1 MLDVFCVGH
10 TSFDV
15 TMSVT
20 HHPASNEKMRAEA
33 MQLAGGG
40 PAANAA
46 VCVARLGGQ
55 AAFLGYLG
63 NDVFGDLHM
72 AELLAEGV
80 DASLVVRGAY
90 DSAVSQVLAKPDGS
104 RSVVSCRGQAPW
116 LEADSVE
123 WRQLEPK
130 VVLFDG
136 HEPRVST
143 EIIQWA
149 KEKGIPTILDAG
161 SVHPGT
167 RELATQVDC
176 LAASER
182 FARDWCGTEDM
193 ERALAELAG
202 MAPMAMITY
211 GEKGLLWSRDGQR
224 GHLPAFP
231 VEVVDSTGAGDA
243 FHGALAYGMA
253 QQMEWEPLLRFASA
267 VGALTCTRLGARA
280 SLPHHDAV
288 VQLLA

>member
-1 MLDVFCVGH
+1 MLDVLCVGH

-20 HHPASNEKMRAEA
+20 HQPANNEKMRAEA

-40 PAANAA
+40 PAANAS
-46 VCVARLGGQ
+46 VCVARLGGR

-63 NDVFGDLHM
+63 NDVFGDLHV

-116 LEADSVE
+116 LESGSVD
-123 WRQLEPK
+123 WRHLEPK

-136 HEPRVST
+136 HEPLISA
-143 EIIQWA
+143 EIMLWA
-149 KEKGIPTILDAG
+149 KEKGIPTVLDAG
-161 SVHPGT
+161 SVHRGT

-182 FARDWCGTEDM
+182 FAHDWCNTEDM
-193 ERALAELAG
+193 AQALSELAG
-202 MAPMAMITY
+202 MAPMAMITC
-211 GEKGLLWSRDGQR
+211 GENGLLWSRDGQR
-224 GHLPAFP
+224 GHLPAFS

-253 QQMEWEPLLRFASA
+253 QNLEWNALLRFASA

-280 SLPHHDAV
+280 SLPHRDAV
-288 VQLLA
+288 DHLLG